1 MNLKWTTKASR
12 LSCAALL
19 GTLLSAGALTAA
31 AEQLRMAIVP
41 AAGVLPVYV
50 ADKKGY
56 FKDEGLEFEMLP
68 INSGPGAATAVV
80 SGSAD
85 IGYGGALPIIAARAQ
100 GIPFKIVLGGYADQ
114 QGVYADTVMLAS
126 KKSGIEGIED
136 LKGKTIAINNAGGIS
151 DLQVRIKLHRAGISA
166 DDVKILAVPFP
177 QMPAALE
184 LGNADVASTVAPFS
198 TNILMKGVGK
208 VIAEGYVQEDDLA
221 KSVPVAAFYAT
232 ESWVEK
238 HPATLEKV
246 RRAIDRANQLIKED
260 PAEAK
265 KILKTQMRLQ
275 DDLLNAI
282 EIPPYST
289 QVNADGIQAIMDA
302 AHLVNILA
310 KPMTAEEV
318 LTSDVV
324 VAKSEN

>member
-1 MNLKWTTKASR
+1 MFLKWISKAAR
-12 LSCAALL
+12 VSCAALVGIL
-19 GTLLSAGALTAA
+19 VSAGAQAA
-31 AEQLRMAIVP
+31 AKEQLKMAVVP

-56 FKDEGLEFEMLP
+56 FQDEGLEFEMLP

-85 IGYGGALPIIAARAQ
+85 MGYGGALPIIAARAQ

-126 KKSGIEGIED
+126 KKSGIERIED
-136 LKGKTIAINNAGGIS
+136 LNGKTIAINNAGGIS

-166 DDVKILAVPFP
+166 DEVKILAVPFP

-184 LGNADVASTVAPFS
+184 LGNADVVSTVAPFS
-198 TNILMKGVGK
+198 TTILMKDLGK
-208 VIAEGYVQEDDLA
+208 VIAEGYVQEEDLA
-221 KSVPVAAFYAT
+221 KPVPVAGFYAT
-232 ESWVEK
+232 ESWVAK
-238 HPATLEKV
+238 HPGTLAKV

-265 KILKTQMRLQ
+265 KILKAQMRLQ
-275 DDLLNAI
+275 DDLLEAI
-282 EIPPYST
+282 DIPPYDT
-289 QVNADGIQAIMDA
+289 RIDANGVQAIMDA
-302 AHLVNILA
+302 AHLVKILA
-310 KPMTAEEV
+310 KPMTADEV
-318 LTSDVV
+318 LIDDA
-324 VAKSEN
+324 VAAN